1 MRLWDIDRNKVIA
14 KWTKHAKAVRSVCW
28 SRDGQRVMSGSY
40 DGIAREW
47 DVEKGE
53 TRHENVFATAEGTF
67 SITDS
72 ESTVKIWDAK
82 TGKLVAALKR

>member
-1 MRLWDIDRNKVIA
+1 VRLWDIDRNKVIA
-14 KWTKHAKAVRSVCW
+14 KWTRHAKEVRSVCW

-53 TRHENVFATAEGTF
+53 TILSPIETRHENVFAVVY
-67 SITDS
+67 SPD
-72 ESTVKIWDAK
+72 
-82 TGKLVAALKR
+82 